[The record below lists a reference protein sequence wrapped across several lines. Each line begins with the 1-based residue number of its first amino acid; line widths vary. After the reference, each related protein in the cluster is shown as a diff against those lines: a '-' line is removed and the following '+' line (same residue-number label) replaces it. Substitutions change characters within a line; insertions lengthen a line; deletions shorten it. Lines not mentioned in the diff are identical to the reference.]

1 MDLRF
6 SFAYAES
13 WSITDAI
20 VNLRRGAC
28 LKTLG
33 IPRRHGHAWRTRTV
47 AKLNALV
54 SLFSS
59 PTKYRRVIIVIR
71 VLDQQNKNIVTS
83 IV

>member
-6 SFAYAES
+6 SFAYAKS

-33 IPRRHGHAWRTRTV
+33 IPRRYGLHGAGQW
-47 AKLNALV
+47 LN
-54 SLFSS
+54 
-59 PTKYRRVIIVIR
+59 
-71 VLDQQNKNIVTS
+71 
-83 IV
+83 